1 MKSIQVVLRK
11 HEFPE
16 HNNVNLRIP
25 FLLPKNLKVS
35 FKIRLSLSNNII
47 IVSKYISKHYIMSSI
62 YTKTYTDIFPQSM
75 LTDVMINT

>member
-47 IVSKYISKHYIMSSI
+47 IARFISKHYIMSSI

>member
-25 FLLPKNLKVS
+25 FVLPKNLKVS

-47 IVSKYISKHYIMSSI
+47 IARFLQTLYHEFHIHQNLHLYLSTVYV
-62 YTKTYTDIFPQSM
+62 D
-75 LTDVMINT
+75 

>member
-47 IVSKYISKHYIMSSI
+47 IAR
-62 YTKTYTDIFPQSM
+62 
-75 LTDVMINT
+75 LTLYHEFHIHQNLHLYLSTVYVD